1 MSKKRTGFNPE
12 ALKVVQLLEDR
23 IVPDKKPALQ
33 RFFKTGPGE
42 YAEGDIFIGVSV
54 PDQRK
59 TAKECLPFIKLEDIP
74 ALLKSPVHEHRLT
87 GLFLLIGRYQKA
99 RHNPEMREA
108 AVQMYL
114 DHLDCVNNWDL
125 VDSSAHKILGDWLLD
140 KDRSLLY
147 TLAQS
152 AHLWRQRVAIIATA
166 AFIPKGDLEDTFRLS
181 EILLNH
187 PHDLI
192 HKAVGWMLREAGKV
206 NIEAE
211 KRFLEQYAA
220 RMPRTMLRYAIERFP
235 EADRKYYLGKR
246 ESNNR

>member
-1 MSKKRTGFNPE
+1 MSKFKESLNPG
-12 ALKVVQLLEDR
+12 AAKVAQLLENR
-23 IVPDKKPALQ
+23 VVANKVPAQQ

-59 TAKECLPFIKLEDIP
+59 TAKECLPFINLEDIP

-87 GLFLLIGRYQKA
+87 GLFLLIGHYQKA
-99 RHNPEMREA
+99 RRSPEIQEA
-108 AVQMYL
+108 SLQMYL
-114 DHLDCVNNWDL
+114 DHLDWVNNWDL
-125 VDSSAHKILGDWLLD
+125 VDSSAHKIFGDWLLD

-152 AHLWRQRVAIIATA
+152 GNLWRQRVAIIATA
-166 AFIPKGDLEDTFRLS
+166 AFIPKGDFEDTFRLS

-192 HKAVGWMLREAGKV
+192 HKAVGWMLREVGKV
-206 NIEAE
+206 NIDAE

-235 EADRKYYLGKR
+235 EAERKYYLGKGK
-246 ESNNR
+246 

>member
-1 MSKKRTGFNPE
+1 MSKRKAEFSPG
-12 ALKVVQLLEDR
+12 AAKVAQLLESR
-23 IVPDKKPALQ
+23 VVADKAPAQQ

-59 TAKECLPFIKLEDIP
+59 IAKECLPFINLEDIP

-99 RHNPEMREA
+99 RGNPDLQEA
-108 AVQMYL
+108 VVQMYL
-114 DHLDCVNNWDL
+114 DHLDWVNNWDL

-147 TLAQS
+147 TLARS

-166 AFIPKGDLEDTFRLS
+166 AFIPKEDLEDTFRLS

-206 NIEAE
+206 NIDAE
-211 KRFLEQYAA
+211 KRFLAQYAA

-235 EADRKYYLGKR
+235 EADRKYYLGKGR
-246 ESNNR
+246 